1 MISVIICGRND
12 NYGGNFDE
20 RLFST
25 TDHNLAELRRRQVP
39 FELMFVEWNPLE
51 DRPLLS
57 EAVAARYPE
66 ARCFVVDGLI
76 HRHVSENRHI
86 QVYEYHAKNAA
97 ARRAR
102 GSWLLLTNPDNFL
115 GDDVLDFLQAGRF
128 DPLAFYRAGRVQ
140 IDGFE
145 DIGQPGFVDPSP
157 DAKPPFGGAPG
168 DFFFCAKEVFERLGG
183 FREDLAF
190 SNTHMDSILNLHM
203 FDELKRA
210 HKIGVTYHLRHE
222 RDLQSARRLDFDF
235 GRVNATPQPDYGLVD
250 AVETPLGSAQIT
262 QLRLPASLE
271 AQARNKAPV
280 EPWIPEYLRREPPPG
295 LLERVLTR
303 MFKKASPA
311 RT

>member
-1 MISVIICGRND
+1 MANPVNLLWWHARFNHQTITVGYDLHDCVRGFDDAAFSMNLQCVNASTVGAANDSVLELLAQLGLVFLQLTEICFCFLQLVDHRLG
-12 NYGGNFDE
+12 E
-20 RLFST
+20 RF
-25 TDHNLAELRRRQVP
+25 LA
-39 FELMFVEWNPLE
+39 
-51 DRPLLS
+51 
-57 EAVAARYPE
+57 
-66 ARCFVVDGLI
+66 
-76 HRHVSENRHI
+76 
-86 QVYEYHAKNAA
+86 
-97 ARRAR
+97 
-102 GSWLLLTNPDNFL
+102 
-115 GDDVLDFLQAGRF
+115 LDFLQAGQF

-262 QLRLPASLE
+262 QLRIPASLE